1 MSLKDR
7 LSFTIDTPYAVLW
20 ADIETHLNPSQRTI
34 IEAMET
40 RGGEP
45 LAVRFK
51 EAVYILESSVVCPGD
66 HSIAYDEEAR
76 LKRKK
81 FPPQTSAQA
90 IAQIVGAELMTETLY
105 DVLQSVRPVDLK
117 GSSWLF
123 TPEAVRQ
130 KGGALYGECKFGR
143 VFIGANGADSYYQD
157 RGVRLMLQLKAPS
170 V

>member
-1 MSLKDR
+1 MSLKNR
-7 LSFTIDTPYAVLW
+7 LSFTQDTPYAVSWEGLKRLLSPSELTL
-20 ADIETHLNPSQRTI
+20 IETL
-34 IEAMET
+34 EA

-51 EAVYILESSVVCPGD
+51 EAVYILESSVDSPGD
-66 HSIAYDEEAR
+66 HSIAYDEAAR

-81 FPPQTSAQA
+81 FPPQASAEA
-90 IAQIVGAELMTETLY
+90 LAQDFKAEIMTESLY
-105 DVLQSVRPVDLK
+105 HVLQSIRPVDVK
-117 GSSWLF
+117 GSSWIF
-123 TPEAVRQ
+123 TPANVRL
-130 KGGALYGECKFGR
+130 KGGALFGERKFDR